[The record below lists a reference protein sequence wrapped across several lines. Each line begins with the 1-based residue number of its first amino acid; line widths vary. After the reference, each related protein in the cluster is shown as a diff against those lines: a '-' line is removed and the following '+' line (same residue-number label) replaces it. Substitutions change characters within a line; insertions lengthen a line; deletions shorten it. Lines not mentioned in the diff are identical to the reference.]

1 MRYVEYYFNLIKLH
15 NRPWSDMEK
24 GVFAILLAFTIV
36 MSLAGVLRGKLH
48 AMQAVAITG
57 FIVCV
62 CFLYA
67 TTFFTRRPMGV
78 RQFRCLLTVDW
89 RLFRAGVQSEIDQI
103 TLNIILF
110 LPFGILWDI
119 IRKNRSSIFEI
130 ICIGAVLSL
139 SVETMQYFSTRGV
152 FDIEDLLTNIMG
164 MFIGGVLI
172 KTFYL
177 LYRIWEKLVN
187 AKKQD

>member
-1 MRYVEYYFNLIKLH
+1 MRYVEYYLNLIKLH

-36 MSLAGVLRGKLH
+36 MSLAGIFRKKLH
-48 AMQAVAITG
+48 VMQAVAIVG

-67 TTFFTRRPMGV
+67 TTLFTRRPMGV

-130 ICIGAVLSL
+130 ICIGAALSL
-139 SVETMQYFSTRGV
+139 SVEIMQYFSTRGV
-152 FDIEDLLTNIMG
+152 LDIEDLLTNIMG

-172 KTFYL
+172 KIFYL
-177 LYRIWEKLVN
+177 LYQIREKLI
-187 AKKQD
+187 KKQN